1 MPRTTQHDE
10 DDATAT
16 ATVRARPDGTLR
28 LGIVSDTHSE
38 PHAEG
43 LRHLEALAPDAILH
57 AGDIGA
63 PRALAALSA
72 IAPTFSVRGNIDG
85 QGGPHPEALVVQLVD
100 GDRVVLTMLLTHI
113 ALVGPRLRPDAARR
127 AQRRHASLVVC
138 GHSHVPFIGQ
148 DRGLTVFNPG
158 SIGPKRFHL
167 PIVFGVLELDRA
179 RVRLKHVDCT
189 TGQVWTP

>member
-1 MPRTTQHDE
+1 MVRTTQHDE

-16 ATVRARPDGTLR
+16 VRVRPDGTLR
-28 LGIVSDTHSE
+28 LGIVADTHSE

-43 LRHLEALAPDAILH
+43 LKHLQALAPDAILH

-63 PRALAALSA
+63 MGVLEALSA

-85 QGGPHPEALVVQLVD
+85 RGSPLPEALAVQLVD

-113 ALVGPRLRPDAARR
+113 ALAGPRLRPDAARL

-148 DRGLTVFNPG
+148 ERGLTVFNPG

-179 RVRLKHVDCT
+179 QVRLKHVDCV
-189 TGQVWTP
+189 TGKAWTP